1 MAGPPPAVGGHAAAE
16 RAPPRAAGQGLAAAH
31 AGMHISRVTCACA
44 CIARICSLTHPYLQV
59 VEALRWVLQAVPL
72 LCCPAGRAEHVLS
85 RADESARSEVVRLA
99 GGRRGRRERQ
109 AQQEETPAERQR
121 AYKLGL
127 EQIEAVAQ
135 RRLVRHRAV
144 LQRWEEEEERQRQR
158 ALEWEETQRQWAQER
173 AARVQAQARARQEQ
187 EQERQK
193 VEERQRQKAQEA
205 QERQRQK
212 AQEVQEAQ
220 EAQVLGQAE
229 RERARQSRQVPQER
243 AQWAQQA
250 QVLVPQERAQEQAQV
265 LVQEEKL
272 TLRKANSTTGY
283 IGVYLNAPG
292 KSKPYQAKVSLHHK
306 DVYLGSFATAEEA
319 ALCIAR
325 SPEGRLAATREAE
338 VERAAAALTSEEEEK
353 LATKRAKKTASKKA
367 ERERKRV
374 REAS

>member
-1 MAGPPPAVGGHAAAE
+1 M
-16 RAPPRAAGQGLAAAH
+16 
-31 AGMHISRVTCACA
+31 
-44 CIARICSLTHPYLQV
+44 
-59 VEALRWVLQAVPL
+59 PL

-85 RADESARSEVVRLA
+85 RADESARSEMVRLA

-135 RRLVRHRAV
+135 RRLVRHRAA
-144 LQRWEEEEERQRQR
+144 LQRWEEEEEKQRQR
-158 ALEWEETQRQWAQER
+158 AQEWE
-173 AARVQAQARARQEQ
+173 
-187 EQERQK
+187 EQERQR
-193 VEERQRQKAQEA
+193 VQERQWQKAQEA
-205 QERQRQK
+205 QERQQLRQLQR
-212 AQEVQEAQ
+212 APALQEAQ

-229 RERARQSRQVPQER
+229 RERARQVQVPQER